1 MRSAMRWLLAGLL
14 ISAMTVGATPTRAA
28 EGTVAPQGEPETVRV
43 HARDKTTQTV
53 QVKDVSGGKVTF
65 AIQETGYAVV
75 TSCEKVRGTLTIPS
89 EIALQSGEIYPV
101 TEVNSSAFSDCP
113 RLQKVVFPDSI
124 VCIRTEAFFEC
135 ERLEELVFND
145 DSQTRLTV
153 TKQGEGRVTSGI
165 SPEEEMAEVAM
176 LPENTEQAEDTD
188 TGLVLS
194 GVESAGDDYQLTLR
208 MGETFSIQEHLT
220 HDGESVDASD
230 ITIRGSNGVVTVPRR
245 VITTWSTGKADL
257 RISVGQEEVTL
268 HVTVT
273 GNGLTELDD
282 YAFAK
287 CSKLETLLLPSTL
300 RDIGVAPFLY
310 CENLKK
316 IEVEDG
322 NQHFVAVTSNMLC
335 RINKKKYKENRAS
348 GMEETEAKRAAADT
362 LVVLANGASG
372 DVAIPEGI
380 RTLAVGAVYG
390 CNQMETITLPSTA
403 TELNTTSDPGNF
415 AMCDALR
422 SIAVAEENPS
432 YCTDNGSLYTKD
444 RQTLVKLPEQC
455 GTSVSLPKGVTRIEA
470 YAAAMNAVVTRLTLP
485 RTVRTIGEYAFYDCE
500 KLERLSLKNGLKTI
514 ETGAFAQCMLLNRLT
529 IPKSCK
535 QIQESAFSDTGLSKI
550 SLPLDGSLKTL
561 ETAVFE
567 GTQVEKLVIP
577 ASVREIKERALA
589 GMTVLDEV
597 YFMGNR
603 PTLVKSKRGVGGTF
617 AGTDT
622 TLLRVYYRKD
632 TSEWRDESGKVQ
644 KIEQATPKTWQL
656 PTTPSANYTRG
667 QKGVT
672 VLVAVNKKQS
682 LTGYQVIYASK
693 KNGTYQQVMTI
704 KTPKKATT
712 VKQRLASG
720 KRGYY
725 KICAYRTIGG
735 TTLMSD
741 WSKPVRVK

>member
-1 MRSAMRWLLAGLL
+1 MKNTMRRLLAGLL

-28 EGTVAPQGEPETVRV
+28 EETVAPQGEAETVRV
-43 HARDKTTQTV
+43 GARDEATQTV
-53 QVKDVSGGKVTF
+53 HVKDVSGGKVTF
-65 AIQETGYAVV
+65 AIQETGYAIV

-89 EIALQSGEIYPV
+89 EIELANGEIYPV
-101 TEVNSSAFSDCP
+101 TEVNSSAFSDCAH
-113 RLQKVVFPDSI
+113 LKKVVFPNS
-124 VCIRTEAFFEC
+124 VVRIRTEAFFEC
-135 ERLEELVFND
+135 AQLEELVFND
-145 DSQTRLTV
+145 DAQTRLTV
-153 TKQGEGRVTSGI
+153 TKQGEGHVTSGI
-165 SPEEEMAEVAM
+165 SPEEEMAEVAV
-176 LPENTEQAEDTD
+176 LPENTEAENV
-188 TGLVLS
+188 GLALR
-194 GVESAGDDYQLTLR
+194 GVETAGEDYQLTLR
-208 MGETFSIQEHLT
+208 MGETFSVAEHLT
-220 HDGESVDASD
+220 YHGELVDAGD
-230 ITIRGSNGVVTVPRR
+230 ITIRGSNGVVTAPRR

-257 RISVGQEEVTL
+257 RISVGQEELNL

-287 CSKLETLLLPSTL
+287 CSKLETVCLPSTL

-316 IEVEDG
+316 IDVEDG
-322 NQHFVAVTSNMLC
+322 NQHFAAVTSDMLC
-335 RINKKKYKENRAS
+335 RVNEKKYKENRAS
-348 GMEETEAKRAAADT
+348 GMEEAEAKRAAADR

-372 DVAIPEGI
+372 DVVIPEGI

-432 YCTDNGSLYTKD
+432 YCVDNGSLYTKD
-444 RQTLVKLPEQC
+444 RKTLVKLPEQC
-455 GTSVSLPKGVTRIEA
+455 GTAVSLPEGVTRIES

-500 KLERLSLKNGLKTI
+500 KLERLSLNNGLKTI
-514 ETGAFAQCMLLNRLT
+514 ESGAFSQCMRLDRLT
-529 IPKSCK
+529 VPKSCR
-535 QIQESAFSDTGLSKI
+535 QIQASAFCDAGLTKI

-577 ASVREIKERALA
+577 ASVTDVKERALA
-589 GMTVLDEV
+589 RMTVLDEV

-603 PTLVKSKRGVGGTF
+603 PTLIKSKRGVGGTF

-622 TLLRVYYRKD
+622 SLLKLYYRKEM
-632 TSEWRDESGKVQ
+632 SGWRDANGNRR
-644 KIEQATPKTWQL
+644 KIEGVTPKTWQV

-672 VLVAVNKKQS
+672 VSVTVNTKQS
-682 LTGYQVIYASK
+682 LTGYQVLYASK
-693 KNGTYQQVMTI
+693 KNGAYQQVMTI
-704 KTPKKATT
+704 KAPQKATT
-712 VKQRLASG
+712 AKRTLASG

-725 KICAYRTIGG
+725 KIGAYRTIGG
-735 TTLMSD
+735 TTLTSG

>member
-1 MRSAMRWLLAGLL
+1 MRSAMRRLLAGLL

-28 EGTVAPQGEPETVRV
+28 EGTVAPQRESGTVRV
-43 HARDKTTQTV
+43 RALDETAQTV

-89 EIALQSGEIYPV
+89 EIALQSGEVYPV
-101 TEVNSSAFSDCP
+101 TEVNSSAFSNCP

-124 VCIRTEAFFEC
+124 VRIRTEAFFEC
-135 ERLEELVFND
+135 KRLEELVFND
-145 DSQTRLTV
+145 NSQTRLTV

-165 SPEEEMAEVAM
+165 SPEEEMAEVAVV
-176 LPENTEQAEDTD
+176 PENT
-188 TGLVLS
+188 GLALN
-194 GVESAGDDYQLTLR
+194 GVETAGDSCQLTLR
-208 MGETFSIQEHLT
+208 MGETFSVAEHLT
-220 HDGESVDASD
+220 CDGEPVDVSD
-230 ITIRGSNGVVTVPRR
+230 ITIRGSNGVVTAPRG
-245 VITTWSTGKADL
+245 VITTWSTGKAEL
-257 RISVGQEEVTL
+257 QISVGQEKLTL

-273 GNGLTELDD
+273 GGGLTALDD

-287 CSKLETLLLPSTL
+287 CSKLETVCLPSTL

-316 IEVEDG
+316 IDVEDG
-322 NQHFVAVTSNMLC
+322 NQHVVSLTSDMLC
-335 RINKKKYKENRAS
+335 RINEKKYKENRAS
-348 GMEETEAKRAAADT
+348 GMEEAEAKRAAADT

-372 DVAIPEGI
+372 DVVIPEGI

-390 CNQMETITLPSTA
+390 CNRMETITLPATA

-455 GTSVSLPKGVTRIEA
+455 GAEVSLPKGVTRIEA
-470 YAAAMNAVVTRLTLP
+470 YAAAMNTVVTRLTLP

-500 KLERLSLKNGLKTI
+500 KLERLSLNNGLKTI
-514 ETGAFAQCMLLNRLT
+514 ESGAFAQCMILNRLT
-529 IPKSCK
+529 VPKSCTS
-535 QIQESAFSDTGLSKI
+535 IQTSAFSDAGLTKI

-577 ASVREIKERALA
+577 ASVTEIKERALA
-589 GMTVLDEV
+589 RMTVLDEV

-622 TLLRVYYRKD
+622 TLLKAYYRKD
-632 TSEWRDESGKVQ
+632 MSEWRDERGKVQ
-644 KIEQATPKTWQL
+644 KIERATPKMWQV
-656 PTTPSANYTRG
+656 PTTPSAQYKRG

-672 VLVAVNKKQS
+672 VSVAVNTKQR
-682 LTGYQVIYASK
+682 LTGYHVMYASK
-693 KNGTYQQVMTI
+693 KNGAYQQVMTI
-704 KTPKKATT
+704 KAPKKATT
-712 VKQRLASG
+712 AKRTLASG

-725 KICAYRTIGG
+725 KVCAYRTIGG
-735 TTLMSD
+735 TTITSD